1 MTARVLRRI
10 AVTAAAALVA
20 GGLSIVDGSP
30 AAAAATG
37 YVRLAHLSPD
47 TDPVDVYLTSL
58 ANAFPRKVFPG
69 VAYGVVSAY
78 QQLPTGTY
86 AVSMRLAGHPESENP
101 VLTTEVT
108 VAGGKAY
115 TVAGVGKNSE
125 LGLKVINDDLALP
138 PSGKSKVRIV
148 QASITAPLLDVSVAG
163 GATIATGVP
172 FAATTAY
179 QNVAPGK
186 WTLQLQPTNGGQAS
200 TLGAELGSGNVYSL
214 IVLDKAGGG
223 LKVELRVDARRQGG
237 VPAGGVDTGAGGTSR
252 GSALPAILGGL
263 LVLLVGAGL
272 IVMMSRRLRTRR
284 A

>member
-1 MTARVLRRI
+1 VSVRLVRRI
-10 AVTAAAALVA
+10 AVAAAAALVA
-20 GGLSIVDGSP
+20 GGLSIVDASP
-30 AAAAATG
+30 AAAATTG

-47 TDPVDVYLTSL
+47 TDPVDVYLSSL
-58 ANAFPRKVFPG
+58 AGAFPRKKFPG
-69 VAYGVVSAY
+69 VGYGVVSAY

-86 AVSMRLAGHPESENP
+86 AVSMRLSGHPESEPP

-125 LGLKVINDDLALP
+125 LGLKVIDDDLTLP
-138 PSGKSKVRIV
+138 PSGTSKVRIV
-148 QASITAPLLDVSVAG
+148 QASISVPLLDISVMG
-163 GATIATGVP
+163 GASIATGVP

-186 WTLQLQPTNGGQAS
+186 WTLQLRPTNGGQAS
-200 TLGAELGSGNVYSL
+200 TLGADLGSGNVYSL

-223 LKVELRVDARRQGG
+223 LTVELRVDARRQGG
-237 VPAGGVDTGAGGTSR
+237 VPTGGVNTGAGGTKR
-252 GSALPAILGGL
+252 GSVLPAILGGL
-263 LVLLVGAGL
+263 LVLLAGAGL
-272 IVMMSRRLRTRR
+272 IVAMSRRLRIRR